1 MEKSVIVTEAFNTLN
16 SAEKNSRVQRS
27 ASTVSTTGV
36 RKTHSTVNEGH
47 LKHKVMNERY
57 NRIRRSKLKESTGY
71 RDFDSY
77 YDAAWEMFMD
87 RVEYVDDAIQGGRGT
102 TYIRFPGDKQVY
114 KIDEEEAVDKLYDLF
129 NDGEDI
135 SKAVECIGSLADI
148 SSRFNESYRKNLKE
162 GSSFD
167 DYYDAAW
174 EDFLDTV
181 EYVDDAIEGGRGVT
195 YIRFNG
201 DNSVYQIREEEAVD
215 KLDQLFQKGANIA
228 VAVNALKS
236 LAKRSPKN

>member
-1 MEKSVIVTEAFNTLN
+1 MSK
-16 SAEKNSRVQRS
+16 
-27 ASTVSTTGV
+27 TGV
-36 RKTHSTVNEGH
+36 RKTRGTVNEGH

-87 RVEYVDDAIQGGRGT
+87 NVEYVDDAIEGGRGT

-114 KIDEEEAVDKLYDLF
+114 KID
-129 NDGEDI
+129 
-135 SKAVECIGSLADI
+135 
-148 SSRFNESYRKNLKE
+148 
-162 GSSFD
+162 
-167 DYYDAAW
+167 
-174 EDFLDTV
+174 
-181 EYVDDAIEGGRGVT
+181 
-195 YIRFNG
+195 
-201 DNSVYQIREEEAVD
+201 EEEAVD